1 MVPCMITDLNDSIVY
16 DRFSFIT
23 YQTVSFNCA
32 TKTCLYLEVWTEEK
46 SQISV
51 NWAVHEWTKY
61 DRKFMFT
68 IDRKQ

>member
-32 TKTCLYLEVWTEEK
+32 TKKCLYLEVWTEEK

-51 NWAVHEWTKY
+51 N
-61 DRKFMFT
+61 
-68 IDRKQ
+68 